1 VRCEMKA
8 GEEIVGAWQINVN
21 AKIWREVW
29 VARSAL
35 LRGQMLQNADIGQE
49 RRDVLSFKEG
59 LTSLPPD
66 INSYDV
72 AENLSGGSILTA
84 RSIKQRPIIKR
95 GKTLDALVQ
104 DGSLQILVKVEA
116 LEDGLPGQIL
126 RVRNLK
132 SRHEFRGKVENEETV
147 SVNL

>member
-1 VRCEMKA
+1 MKA
-8 GEEIVGAWQINVN
+8 GDEIVGTWQINVN

-66 INSYDV
+66 ISSYDI
-72 AENLSGGSILTA
+72 AENLSGGAILTA
-84 RSIKQRPIIKR
+84 RAIKQRPIIKR
-95 GKTLDALVQ
+95 GKTLDALV
-104 DGSLQILVKVEA
+104 
-116 LEDGLPGQIL
+116 
-126 RVRNLK
+126 
-132 SRHEFRGKVENEETV
+132 
-147 SVNL
+147 